1 MMEEDLLRKP
11 GRKFMPYSHQKK
23 KKKKKNPFKTKLNQT
38 SPNQLTNEMNQ

>member
-23 KKKKKNPFKTKLNQT
+23 KKKKKKSLQNKTKSDKPKPTNQ
-38 SPNQLTNEMNQ
+38 